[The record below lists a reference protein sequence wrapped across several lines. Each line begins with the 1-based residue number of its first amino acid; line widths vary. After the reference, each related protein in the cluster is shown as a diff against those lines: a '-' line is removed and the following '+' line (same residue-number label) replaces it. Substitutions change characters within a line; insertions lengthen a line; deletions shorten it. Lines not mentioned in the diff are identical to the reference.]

1 LEECLPE
8 KDTLAFKLNV
18 NDTLR
23 FSTVVNQK
31 DTIKNVI
38 IGRRKNASFSE
49 EYKTRNK
56 DRISVEI
63 PNVSE
68 LANIM
73 IAITD
78 VGLRDSNMINL
89 NNTYHADVV
98 NWFLKFKKEPAI
110 RFLDSIMNNTSNA
123 GKYELY
129 YTMKMYSTCYNMDTE
144 GIFHRDSSILQMGY
158 PKFFTAYDTHFA
170 SFQQF
175 AQKSDFKLFYNLHK
189 KYYDSLVN
197 IYSDQIKLRSF
208 KNWLEAQ
215 FPNKIDHFRIT
226 FSPLV
231 RGAHSS
237 IMFTDNNFTTSV
249 IFVAPIINNVR
260 RSTFINN
267 ISNSRVVFTEIDHD
281 YSNPVSSK
289 YEKQIN
295 DAFENRNN
303 WADEGKTY
311 FYPSLLSI
319 FDEYMTWSLF
329 TLYCYDHLPKE
340 KLPQVMQ
347 LVGDFMENRR
357 GFKKYKDFDKA
368 LLRLYIKEKKGK
380 VVAELYPEIIKWCKD
395 NGYTDK

>member
-1 LEECLPE
+1 MKFFLLVSAAILNMMLVSCQPLQRDPSVKRPVIHSASPYIFFSLNAKWNIWDLPLSKSKDTLKRTVPENGSNLLIFTE

-38 IGRRKNASFSE
+38 IGLRKNASFSE

-170 SFQQF
+170 SFQ
-175 AQKSDFKLFYNLHK
+175 
-189 KYYDSLVN
+189 
-197 IYSDQIKLRSF
+197 
-208 KNWLEAQ
+208 
-215 FPNKIDHFRIT
+215 
-226 FSPLV
+226 
-231 RGAHSS
+231 
-237 IMFTDNNFTTSV
+237 
-249 IFVAPIINNVR
+249 
-260 RSTFINN
+260 
-267 ISNSRVVFTEIDHD
+267 RV
-281 YSNPVSSK
+281 
-289 YEKQIN
+289 
-295 DAFENRNN
+295 
-303 WADEGKTY
+303 
-311 FYPSLLSI
+311 
-319 FDEYMTWSLF
+319 
-329 TLYCYDHLPKE
+329 
-340 KLPQVMQ
+340 
-347 LVGDFMENRR
+347 
-357 GFKKYKDFDKA
+357 
-368 LLRLYIKEKKGK
+368 
-380 VVAELYPEIIKWCKD
+380 
-395 NGYTDK
+395 